1 MSEARPT
8 GTERRWFRL
17 EPSPLVPTFGCLFSM
32 IGFLLGSVIGIVMDR
47 AEVAQIR
54 ADNPTAM
61 IDGWPVLP
69 LIVAIVIGL
78 QAGFCGLLIGAS
90 ISSRRK

>member
-1 MSEARPT
+1 
-8 GTERRWFRL
+8 
-17 EPSPLVPTFGCLFSM
+17 V
-32 IGFLLGSVIGIVMDR
+32 IGFVLGMVIGVVIDR

-69 LIVAIVIGL
+69 LIVAIVIG
-78 QAGFCGLLIGAS
+78 F
-90 ISSRRK
+90 